1 MESAAPRPWVIAET
15 NWKHHRTTRY
25 EVAVL
30 PWGATEAHNY
40 HLPYGTD
47 VYQVSAIAAEAA
59 RLAWEGGA
67 RVGVLPTLPFGV
79 QTGQMDIPFCINM
92 NPSTQL
98 AVLDDVIVSLIA
110 AGVPKLVVLNGHGGN
125 DFRQMLRELQFRHP
139 RLFLCE
145 VNWFKVPVEGE
156 PFERPG
162 DPPEDTVLAAKAL
175 AASSAVDGVVAVG
188 GGSSMDVAK
197 VVAVLLRGA
206 QPLSSLYGVG
216 NVQGG
221 RLPLVL
227 VPTTAGTG
235 SEVTPVAVITTGA
248 TTKAGVS
255 SPVLLPDVAVLDPD
269 LTLGLPPAVTAMTG
283 VDAMVHA
290 IEAYTSRHKKNPI
303 SDMLAVRA
311 LELLARHIRTAVTD
325 GGNRAAREAM
335 LLGACLAGQAFA
347 NAPVAAVH
355 ALAYPLGG
363 HYHIPHGLSNSLV
376 LPSVLAFNAR
386 SAAPLYAELAEVVTG
401 SAQVGDEAK
410 TQALI
415 DGLRALIAD
424 VALPAT
430 LGAAGVKEGDL
441 EMLAEDAMLQQRL
454 LINNPR
460 DVSYDDALGIYRAAY
475 GAHA

>member
-1 MESAAPRPWVIAET
+1 MQPFEFNTVSRIVSGGGSAL
-15 NWKHHRTTRY
+15 N
-25 EVAVL
+25 L
-30 PWGATEAHNY
+30 
-40 HLPYGTD
+40 
-47 VYQVSAIAAEAA
+47 AAELD
-59 RLAWEGGA
+59 RLG
-67 RVGVLPTLPFGV
+67 VGRPLLVTDPGLMAIG
-79 QTGQMDIPFCINM
+79 
-92 NPSTQL
+92 
-98 AVLDDVIVSLIA
+98 LIQPLLRA
-110 AGVPKLVVLNGHGGN
+110 LEDAGV
-125 DFRQMLRELQFRHP
+125 
-139 RLFLCE
+139 
-145 VNWFKVPVEGE
+145 VPVVFDQVRE
-156 PFERPG
+156 

-401 SAQVGDEAK
+401 SAQVGSDEAK